1 MTSEEREKISEML
14 LERMVKNAGTISD
27 VFEENFIDQ
36 CKTFIA
42 TKTDDDLLYLLLKG
56 NSFVFSPTERTR

>member
-1 MTSEEREKISEML
+1 MTKEEREKISEML

-36 CKTFIA
+36 CKAFIA
-42 TKTDDDLLYLLLKG
+42 TKNDEALLSLLLKG
-56 NSFVFSPTERTR
+56 NTFTFSTNK

>member
-36 CKTFIA
+36 CKAFIA
-42 TKTDDDLLYLLLKG
+42 TKPDEELLSLLLEG
-56 NSFVFSPTERTR
+56 NNFVFSTGK